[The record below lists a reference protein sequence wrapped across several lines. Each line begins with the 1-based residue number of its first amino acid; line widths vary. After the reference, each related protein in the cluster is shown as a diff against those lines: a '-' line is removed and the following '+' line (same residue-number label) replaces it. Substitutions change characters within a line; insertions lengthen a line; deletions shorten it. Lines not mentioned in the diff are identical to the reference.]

1 MAAAVIPPPE
11 IHGNTT
17 AAFSSPPPATSMSTV
32 TPAGPAA
39 ATNFSAATSR
49 NPPTK
54 KRGRR
59 QATKIYTSR
68 NSISE
73 KVDELV
79 GAILGNVRTF
89 AGDDCENSPRGEQI
103 YDLAIKKIHDCKMIS
118 SSDTDTRIGHD
129 KLISPFTL
137 MENLNANMAIL
148 EKEPY
153 QSKFHSHF
161 KAQVILLGGGI
172 ITPKHATQTTRIKKY
187 LMISSTPCFL
197 HDFF

>member
-1 MAAAVIPPPE
+1 VAAAVIPPPG
-11 IHGNTT
+11 IHGNT
-17 AAFSSPPPATSMSTV
+17 AVFSSPPPATSMSTV

-49 NPPTK
+49 NPPATK

-59 QATKIYTSR
+59 QATKIYSSR

-79 GAILGNVRTF
+79 GAILGNVRSF

-103 YDLAIKKIHDCKMIS
+103 FNLAIKKIHDCKMIR

-137 MENLNANMAIL
+137 MENLYANMAIL
-148 EKEPY
+148 GMEPR
-153 QSKFHSHF
+153 QSKFHLQV
-161 KAQVILLGGGI
+161 KAQVILLGVGI
-172 ITPKHATQTTRIKKY
+172 IVLPNTPHKLQELRNI
-187 LMISSTPCFL
+187 
-197 HDFF
+197 